1 MLTSSDE
8 FIKNFFWKYVDI
20 NINIEEANYL
30 KSIIY
35 QKSDWIDFFNKY
47 QKLFQSS
54 NEIINFS
61 IIISQLETNDYKR
74 FIIFF
79 LRNCKRILN
88 SEDGNI
94 ENIQNVNDL
103 QSFIADD
110 ERKFKLFIVCLYY
123 YF

>member
-74 FIIFF
+74 FIIFY

-88 SEDGNI
+88 SEDENI
-94 ENIQNVNDL
+94 ENIKNVNDL

>member
-8 FIKNFFWKYVDI
+8 FIKNYFWKYVDI

-35 QKSDWIDFFNKY
+35 QKSDWIVFFNKY
-47 QKLFQSS
+47 QQFFQSS
-54 NEIINFS
+54 NEIVNFS
-61 IIISQLETNDYKR
+61 IIISQLDTNDYKR
-74 FIIFF
+74 FIIFY

-88 SEDGNI
+88 SEDEHIQNI
-94 ENIQNVNDL
+94 KNVNDL

-110 ERKFKLFIVCLYY
+110 EQKFKLFIVCLYY

>member
-8 FIKNFFWKYVDI
+8 FIKNYFWKYVDI

-35 QKSDWIDFFNKY
+35 QKSDWIVFFNKY
-47 QKLFQSS
+47 QQFFQSS
-54 NEIINFS
+54 NEIVNFS
-61 IIISQLETNDYKR
+61 IIISQLDKNDYKR
-74 FIIFF
+74 FIIFY

-88 SEDGNI
+88 SEDENI

>member
-8 FIKNFFWKYVDI
+8 FIKNYFWKYVDI

-47 QKLFQSS
+47 QKLFQSA
-54 NEIINFS
+54 NEIANFS

-74 FIIFF
+74 FIIFY

-88 SEDGNI
+88 SED
-94 ENIQNVNDL
+94 ENIQNIKNVNDL

-110 ERKFKLFIVCLYY
+110 EQKFKLFIVCLYY

>member
-8 FIKNFFWKYVDI
+8 FIKNYFWKYVDI

-47 QKLFQSS
+47 QKFFQSS
-54 NEIINFS
+54 NEIVNFS
-61 IIISQLETNDYKR
+61 IIISQLDKNDYKR
-74 FIIFF
+74 FIIFY

-88 SEDGNI
+88 SEDENI